1 MLQELKWDTLE
12 TMRRHTGLSVIY
24 KMCYDVIGG
33 GMEGLFDSKWR
44 KENTRRGTLGGT
56 QYRNTVGKNGKYR
69 NTASK
74 IV

>member
-1 MLQELKWDTLE
+1 MGNYDQTASVGGMLQELKWDTLE

-44 KENTRRGTLGGT
+44 KENTR
-56 QYRNTVGKNGKYR
+56 KPPF
-69 NTASK
+69 
-74 IV
+74 

>member
-33 GMEGLFDSKWR
+33 RMEGVFDSKWR
-44 KENTRRGTLGGT
+44 KENTR
-56 QYRNTVGKNGKYR
+56 KP
-69 NTASK
+69 SF
-74 IV
+74 

>member
-12 TMRRHTGLSVIY
+12 TIRRHTGLSVIY

-44 KENTRRGTLGGT
+44 KENTR
-56 QYRNTVGKNGKYR
+56 KP
-69 NTASK
+69 SF
-74 IV
+74 